1 MKYGIYQMCEIN
13 DYMCMKGN
21 VWMKLILGLVLAQ
34 IGWIDYRTKR
44 IPNVM
49 LGVFII
55 AVFLKKWLG
64 MESIENAQILGI
76 FAVSVPVFGIAMMF
90 PGSFGG
96 GDIKLLAAGGFLLG
110 WKGTFYA
117 FGIGMYIAAIY
128 SVIKLLRKELHCK
141 TEIALGPAL
150 CAGIFLMLCWGE
162 KIETFLR

>member
-1 MKYGIYQMCEIN
+1 
-13 DYMCMKGN
+13 
-21 VWMKLILGLVLAQ
+21 MKLLLSLILIQ
-34 IGWIDYRTKR
+34 IGWIDYRTRR

-49 LGVFII
+49 LGVFIF
-55 AVFLKKWLG
+55 AVLLKGWIRA
-64 MESIENAQILGI
+64 ENVENAQILGI
-76 FAVSVPVFGIAMMF
+76 FAVSVPVLGIAMIF

-110 WKGTFYA
+110 WKGILYA
-117 FGIGMYIAAIY
+117 FGIGIYIAAIY
-128 SVIKLLRKELHCK
+128 SAIKLLRKELHRK